1 MNDKRNWL
9 PRHYYS
15 ISRAARELDCEEDDL
30 YHLAESGEINLC
42 VKLHMH
48 LFSLIIN
55 DESNSKLGLDVFH
68 NHSTTYYLDD
78 EYDSSVLMYGG
89 REDLHTYEYGRDIY
103 VVTLSG
109 LWAVGD
115 TEISNILKNGQS
127 VTSKFYPD
135 NYINIIKDKKMFIST
150 TSVASFFD
158 LPSVKKRT
166 LLYSPSYNDMEIK
179 ISDLLI
185 SRRTFL
191 KIEKEITD
199 NAKTLL
205 TLPFE
210 KEKNHDQEITKIDL
224 RGRHFEAN
232 REVMLMALGYSYFNY
247 GEEIIG
253 KRGKYTT
260 DAHAEATLNHWP
272 AISGGYDEPSKEQLL
287 RLLRDTRKIPADRK
301 YAGKPKTK
309 I

>member
-1 MNDKRNWL
+1 MNKKNWL

-30 YHLAESGEINLC
+30 YHLAESGEINLSI
-42 VKLHMH
+42 KLHMQ
-48 LFSLIIN
+48 LFSLIIK
-55 DESNSKLGLDVFH
+55 DESDSGLGLDVFRSQ
-68 NHSTTYYLDD
+68 NTTYYLDD
-78 EYDSSVLMYGG
+78 KYDSSVLMYGG
-89 REDLHTYEYGRDIY
+89 RDDLHTYEYGRDIY
-103 VVTLSG
+103 IATLSG
-109 LWAVGD
+109 LWAIGSNV
-115 TEISNILKNGQS
+115 ICNILKNGQAI
-127 VTSKFYPD
+127 TSTFYPD
-135 NYINIIKDKKMFIST
+135 NYVDILNNKKMLIST
-150 TSVASFFD
+150 TSVASFYN
-158 LPSVKKRT
+158 LPSVKKQK
-166 LLYSPSYNDMEIK
+166 SMHSASFNDIEIS

-191 KIEKEITD
+191 KIDDFLRGE
-199 NAKTLL
+199 APSLL

-210 KEKNHDQEITKIDL
+210 KDNFENPEVTKIDL

-232 REVMLMALGYSYFNY
+232 REVMLMALGYSFFNY
-247 GEEIIG
+247 GEEIKG

-260 DAHAEATLNHWP
+260 DAHAEATLNHWA

-301 YAGKPKTK
+301 YAGKPKTR